1 MSIFD
6 QFPIL
11 ETERLRL
18 RQIQPQDSK
27 ALFAI
32 LADAE
37 VTKFLGVQTLN
48 TIEEVDGILPL
59 FNLPY
64 QTHSGIRWA
73 ITLKSGPDANRLI
86 GTCGFHRW
94 QPDHYRAEIGYE
106 LARAYWDQGIM
117 RTALKSI
124 LDFGFV
130 KMNLNRIE
138 AEVWAENIRSVRFL
152 EKLGFQREGLLRQAE
167 YARGAFQDILIYAIL
182 KADFNLA

>member
-1 MSIFD
+1 
-6 QFPIL
+6 
-11 ETERLRL
+11 
-18 RQIQPQDSK
+18 
-27 ALFAI
+27 
-32 LADAE
+32 
-37 VTKFLGVQTLN
+37 
-48 TIEEVDGILPL
+48 
-59 FNLPY
+59 
-64 QTHSGIRWA
+64 
-73 ITLKSGPDANRLI
+73 
-86 GTCGFHRW
+86 
-94 QPDHYRAEIGYE
+94 
-106 LARAYWDQGIM
+106 M